1 MACSQN
7 PGISNHME
15 ERGGKRKKVKEQ
27 NLSVFPSN
35 FSVGCRKA
43 EIPGGWTSY
52 QETSSGF
59 SFVMIKTWQRIFK
72 TPDKIIDFFFLK
84 HAVKDETEQT
94 YKLLRNCSH
103 LLSAFMNIFFTH
115 LVGRMDVKEESEQ
128 SPLLPQKRNGPKAP
142 LSLHRRAPPLNYS
155 GKGVKE
161 CSQSPAEHRTQRSTQ
176 YS

>member
-1 MACSQN
+1 MLSK
-7 PGISNHME
+7 PRDFKSHG
-15 ERGGKRKKVKEQ
+15 RKGGKRKKVKEQ
-27 NLSVFPSN
+27 NLSIFPSN